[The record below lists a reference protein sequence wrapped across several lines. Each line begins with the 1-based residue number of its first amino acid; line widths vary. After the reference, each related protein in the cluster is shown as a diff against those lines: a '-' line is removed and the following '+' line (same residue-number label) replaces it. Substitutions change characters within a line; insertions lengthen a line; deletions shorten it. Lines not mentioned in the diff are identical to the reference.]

1 MKAAAGVRQ
10 RAFPARRRPQRP
22 AQRRERRLATATLA
36 TAILATVLASGCSGT
51 GPQLASV
58 SPATQATA
66 GAGGANSPG
75 GLTLAPSPEEIAASG
90 PSTPLNPFSDL
101 TETAIGG
108 REVIAN
114 PTLAEVLESATP
126 LLPEMSFGRPDAPV
140 VIVKYASLTCPYCR
154 QFHADVFPRLKRTYI
169 DTGKVRFILRE
180 FPIGRQ
186 SGQATVALRCA
197 PAARYLDLYAAF
209 LSQQGR
215 WVSQEVRI
223 DPIADVVRS
232 FGLTRA
238 AYDACR
244 ADPKL
249 VEGLKLVKD
258 RGRKLGIIGTPNFF
272 IGNKLVKKALDWPA
286 LEAEVEKQLGG
297 SSATAAVAG
306 ARGAQ

>member
-1 MKAAAGVRQ
+1 MRTPRNKQFTSLLTAVLFAAVA
-10 RAFPARRRPQRP
+10 A
-22 AQRRERRLATATLA
+22 
-36 TAILATVLASGCSGT
+36 GCSG
-51 GPQLASV
+51 A
-58 SPATQATA
+58 ATPSLSTA
-66 GAGGANSPG
+66 GAPGKAVGASD
-75 GLTLAPSPEEIAASG
+75 GLTLAQSPEEVATSG
-90 PSTPLNPFSDL
+90 SSTPLNPFSDL
-101 TETAIGG
+101 TATATGG

-114 PTLAEVLESATP
+114 PTLAEVLEPATP

-140 VIVKYASLTCPYCR
+140 VLIKYASLTCPYCR
-154 QFHADVFPRLKRTYI
+154 QFHAEVFPRLKREYI

-197 PAARYLDLYAAF
+197 APEKYLELYGKF
-209 LSQQGR
+209 LTQQAR

-223 DPIADVVRS
+223 DPIATVAAESGLSRS
-232 FGLTRA
+232 

-272 IGNKLVKKALDWPA
+272 IGNKLVKKALDWPH
-286 LEAEVEKQLGG
+286 LQAEIEPLLSGRGPVA
-297 SSATAAVAG
+297 STASTVSP
-306 ARGAQ
+306 Q